1 MRTVMMSGGWAWQ
14 AVEESD
20 AGLLVMTC
28 QSCGLTV
35 VSSESYS
42 LVDRRCPECARRWL
56 DAGLRAVRRG
66 STSGVF

>member
-20 AGLLVMTC
+20 AGFLVMTC
-28 QSCGLTV
+28 QACGLTV
-35 VSSESYS
+35 VNTESFSESG
-42 LVDRRCPECARRWL
+42 RRCPECARRRL
-56 DAGLRAVRRG
+56 DSDLRAARRG